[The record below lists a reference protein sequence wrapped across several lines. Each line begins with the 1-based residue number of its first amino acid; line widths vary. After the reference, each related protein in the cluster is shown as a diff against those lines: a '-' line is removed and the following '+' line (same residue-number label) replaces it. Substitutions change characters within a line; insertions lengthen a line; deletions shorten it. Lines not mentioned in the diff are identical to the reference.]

1 MIKVNLLTSKLKSQ
15 VNPQMTT
22 IALNQDLVITKSELQ
37 NQALLRI
44 FTLLFFPI
52 SFYIFD
58 NFYYQDEMKAQL
70 PPLQKQIDELILFN
84 KAKEKFVNDIK
95 QFEKEGDIIR
105 EKIKKINFLN
115 SIRGHEIEIHK
126 FFQKSLPEKLWIDEF
141 TYNYDPSKTEVSV
154 KGEIRIKGLSVNA
167 SDVQKLR
174 TEVKQNILFNSCEI
188 IEQKTVDFEGQK
200 LESFE
205 MIISMGK

>member
-1 MIKVNLLTSKLKSQ
+1 
-15 VNPQMTT
+15 MTT

-37 NQALLRI
+37 NKALLRI
-44 FTLLFFPI
+44 FTLLFFPV

-58 NFYYQDEMKAQL
+58 NFYYQDEMKSQL
-70 PPLQKQIDELILFN
+70 PPLQKQIDDLILFN

-141 TYNYDPSKTEVSV
+141 TYNYDPSKTEASV